1 MIGSYLIDTSG
12 IWQILRD
19 WDVRTRWIGPIE
31 AGLIKICA
39 PTRLEYLYSA
49 ESPAR
54 RDEMEEELTTL
65 FEGVAVPKDA
75 WRWSEHGQYK
85 LTQKGQHRGP
95 GPVDLVLCATAVHHG
110 LTVLHADND
119 FTTVSRVLPEVTE
132 KDIRRT
138 ESLPDH

>member
-1 MIGSYLIDTSG
+1 MISSYLIDTSG

-19 WDVRTRWIGPIE
+19 RELQMRWIGPIE
-31 AGLIKICA
+31 AGLLKVCA

-49 ESPAR
+49 ESPAG
-54 RDEMEEELTTL
+54 RDEMESELTTL

-75 WRWSEHGQYK
+75 WRWAENAQYK

-110 LTVLHADND
+110 LTLLHADND
-119 FTTVSRVLPEVTE
+119 FAATSRILPEVVE
-132 KDIRRT
+132 RDIRRT
-138 ESLPDH
+138 APPRAD